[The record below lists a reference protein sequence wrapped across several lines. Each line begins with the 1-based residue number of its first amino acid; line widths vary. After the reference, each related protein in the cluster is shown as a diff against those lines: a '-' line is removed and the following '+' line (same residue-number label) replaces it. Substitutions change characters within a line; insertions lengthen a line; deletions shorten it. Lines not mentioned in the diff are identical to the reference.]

1 MPDQF
6 MENAQQNMGAIEEL
20 LNGLPG
26 ISGYVDKELR
36 RDADK
41 RLRMMIA
48 DTLEAQKQ
56 RLFDI
61 QKRLLSGGGLR
72 WVDDIDAAIQKSQ
85 ILIDRIKTA
94 GYGYAGFFDPVRIK
108 EEQLNALHRFDVA
121 MATEIGKID
130 SEIDGLE
137 AAIDGGEQD
146 LGPIIHGLTGTVADL
161 NRLYDRRHEAILAPE
176 MLTDEYAPV
185 IVEEDLGE

>member
-6 MENAQQNMGAIEEL
+6 VDNAQQNMDAIEQL
-20 LNGLPG
+20 IKGLPG

-48 DTLEAQKQ
+48 DALEAQKQ

-72 WVDDIDAAIQKSQ
+72 WMDDVDSAVQKLQ

-94 GYGYAGFFDPVRIK
+94 SYGYAGFFDPVRIK

-121 MATEIGKID
+121 MATETGKVEG
-130 SEIDGLE
+130 EIDGLE

-146 LGPIIHGLTGTVADL
+146 LGPIIRGLTGTVADL
-161 NRLYDRRHEAILAPE
+161 NRLYDRRHEAILAPD
-176 MLTDEYAPV
+176 MLTDDDAPI